1 METQASERQRVAQSS
16 SFIQKLE
23 KYVRKISL
31 WFNWIAGGGLVLML
45 LLVVGDIIG
54 IKVFSAPIPG
64 AIELVAFL
72 GVVVI
77 GFAVAYTQVL
87 HGHIN
92 VDFIVMKFPPRFAA
106 VIDVLMLILGMVFF
120 ILLAWRSFDYGYI
133 LQSSGEV
140 SMTAKLPFYP
150 FVYGMA
156 LCFLVTFLVILVEFF
171 KSIMKVG
178 KIWTR

>member
-92 VDFIVMKFPPRFAA
+92 VDFIVMKFPPRVAA
-106 VIDVLMLILGMVFF
+106 VIDVLMLFLGMSFF

-156 LCFLVTFLVILVEFF
+156 LCFLVTFLVLLVEFF

>member
-31 WFNWIAGGGLVLML
+31 WLNWVAGGGLVLML

-92 VDFIVMKFPPRFAA
+92 VDFIVIKFPPRVTA
-106 VIDVLMLILGMVFF
+106 VIDVLMLFLGMSFF

>member
-31 WFNWIAGGGLVLML
+31 WLNWVAGGGLVFML

-92 VDFIVMKFPPRFAA
+92 VDFIVMKFPPRVAA
-106 VIDVLMLILGMVFF
+106 VIDVLMLFLGMSFF

-156 LCFLVTFLVILVEFF
+156 LCFLVTFLVLLVEFF